1 MTSPTGL
8 DSLCGQQVRTCRN
21 TSTNADRGRTGA
33 TCSLIMK
40 SFLVTIMILAF
51 AQGCTS
57 SEAEERLFTK
67 LFYKYNRLIRPVV
80 NNSDVLPVN
89 FQLTMSQLID
99 VDEKNQ
105 IMTTNVWLKQLWEDY
120 KLQWD
125 PMEYDNISIL
135 RVPSKMIWTPD
146 LVLYNNAD
154 GNYEVTLMAKAL
166 VYNTGTVY
174 WLPPAIYKSSCKI
187 NVRYFPFDEQ
197 YCPMK
202 FGSWTYDGSL
212 IDLVPSSNDVDLE
225 DYWQSGEWDIIET
238 PANKNTLKYPC
249 CDEIYTDI
257 TFTLHIRRKPLFYT
271 VNLILPCVLISF
283 LTVLVFYL
291 PSDSGE
297 KITLCISVLLALT
310 VFLLLIAEIIPPTSL
325 LIPLIGRYLLFT
337 MVLVTLSIVI
347 TVIVLNIHY
356 RAPSTHTMRPWVR
369 KVFLEVLPPLLY
381 MKRPKRHL
389 HGENPSKEKD
399 LNYFELKEVMHKD
412 GENPHG
418 NGRDIFDNLHPS
430 FKLRTLSDDVGN
442 PNIDTPSMSKAGGR
456 YSKEFKQAVDGVKFI
471 AQHLK
476 NEDEFNSVTEDW
488 KYVAMVIDRIFLWIF
503 LICVICGTSGIILS
517 APLIF
522 EPVVTQIERD
532 AAAATDPPTASPTT
546 DLPIS
551 E

>member
-1 MTSPTGL
+1 MRPWL
-8 DSLCGQQVRTCRN
+8 DSLCGQQIKICRN
-21 TSTNADRGRTGA
+21 TSTSGDRPGRTG
-33 TCSLIMK
+33 TTFSLIMK
-40 SFLVTIMILAF
+40 SFLVAIMILAF

-67 LFYKYNRLIRPVV
+67 LFYKYNRLIRPVE
-80 NNSDVLPVN
+80 NNSEVLDVN
-89 FQLTMSQLID
+89 FRLTMSQLID

-105 IMTTNVWLKQLWEDY
+105 IMTTNVWLKQLWMDY
-120 KLQWD
+120 KLQWN
-125 PMEYDNISIL
+125 PAEYDNISIL

-166 VYNTGTVY
+166 VYSDGTVY

-197 YCPMK
+197 FCPMK

-212 IDLVPSSNDVDLE
+212 IDLIPSSNDVDLE
-225 DYWQSGEWDIIET
+225 DYWQSGEWDIIGT

-381 MKRPKRHL
+381 MKRPKRYN
-389 HGENPSKEKD
+389 HGENPNKEKD
-399 LNYFELKEVMHKD
+399 LNYFELKEVVHKE
-412 GENPHG
+412 GENPHS

-442 PNIDTPSMSKAGGR
+442 PNIDAPSMSKGGGR

-476 NEDEFNSVTEDW
+476 SEDEFNSVTEDW

-532 AAAATDPPTASPTT
+532 EAAMTAAPTMSATT
-546 DLPIS
+546 DLPITD
-551 E
+551 

>member
-1 MTSPTGL
+1 MKTL
-8 DSLCGQQVRTCRN
+8 LL
-21 TSTNADRGRTGA
+21 A
-33 TCSLIMK
+33 TLL
-40 SFLVTIMILAF
+40 LVF
-51 AQGCTS
+51 AQGCLS
-57 SEAEERLFTK
+57 SEAEARLFRH
-67 LFYKYNRLIRPVV
+67 LFNKYNRLIRPVR
-80 NNSDVLPVN
+80 NNSDVLNVN
-89 FQLTMSQLID
+89 FSLTMSQLID

-105 IMTTNVWLKQLWEDY
+105 IMTTNVWLKQLWQDY
-120 KLQWD
+120 KLTWD
-125 PMEYDNISIL
+125 PVEYDNITVL
-135 RVPSKMIWTPD
+135 RVPSSMIWIPD

-166 VYNTGTVY
+166 VYSDGTVY

-187 NVRYFPFDEQ
+187 NVRYFPFDQ
-197 YCPMK
+197 QQCIMK

-212 IDLVPSSNDVDLE
+212 IDLTPGNDDVDLE
-225 DYWQSGEWDIIET
+225 DYWESGEWDIVET
-238 PANKNTLKYPC
+238 PATKHTIRYPC
-249 CDEIYTDI
+249 CEEIFTDI
-257 TFTLHIRRKPLFYT
+257 TFTMVIRRKPLFYT

-356 RAPSTHTMRPWVR
+356 RAPSTHKMRPWVR
-369 KVFLEVLPPLLY
+369 KVFLEILPPLLY
-381 MKRPKRHL
+381 MKRPKRHV
-389 HGENPSKEKD
+389 ERCNKEKE
-399 LNYFELKEVMHKD
+399 LNYFELKEVVHKD
-412 GENPHG
+412 GDNPHS
-418 NGRDIFDNLHPS
+418 NGRDLFENHHS
-430 FKLRTLSDDVGN
+430 GYKLRTLSDDVGN
-442 PNIDTPSMSKAGGR
+442 SNLDTPSMSKGSHK

-476 NEDEFNSVTEDW
+476 SEDEYNTIAEDW

-522 EPVVTQIERD
+522 EPVTTQTDRD
-532 AAAATDPPTASPTT
+532 AAAAQTVASTT
-546 DLPIS
+546 SVPIT